1 MSGFKDM
8 VAADSD
14 VFIDFDF
21 FGTVCTIEGQEVTV
35 VVDDNALKQRQ
46 GGQELT
52 IAESTIML
60 YAKAEDLPKRFTPGQ
75 GINYNG
81 RECIVDD
88 VAEDMGIVTLTL
100 QQNRIS

>member
-1 MSGFKDM
+1 MGFKDM
-8 VAADSD
+8 VAADRAI
-14 VFIDFDF
+14 FIDFEY
-21 FGTVCTIEGQEVTV
+21 FGETAVIDGQEITV

-60 YAKAEDLPKRFTPGQ
+60 YAKAEELPKRYTPGQ

-88 VAEDMGIVTLTL
+88 VADDMGIVTLTL
-100 QQNRIS
+100 TQNRIS